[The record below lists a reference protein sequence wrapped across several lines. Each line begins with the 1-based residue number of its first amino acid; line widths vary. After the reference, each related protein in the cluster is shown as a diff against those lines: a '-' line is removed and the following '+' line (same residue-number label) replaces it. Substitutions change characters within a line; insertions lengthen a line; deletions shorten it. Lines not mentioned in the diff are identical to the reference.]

1 MRMEINQ
8 ITAVQIPRRIEVSP
22 PVAIATA
29 SSTKKRK
36 PQPHEEESI
45 ATTGKQTPGDQIYEI
60 FQGKKAKKSMTIAAG
75 REEEKPQKTGKN
87 QAQGTGEGGSGKNM
101 KDKRKKRKEVALD
114 EGPES

>member
-1 MRMEINQ
+1 MEINQ
-8 ITAVQIPRRIEVSP
+8 ITAIQIPRRIKFSP
-22 PVAIATA
+22 PKT
-29 SSTKKRK
+29 RK

-45 ATTGKQTPGDQIYEI
+45 ATTGKQKPGDQIDEI
-60 FQGKKAKKSMTIAAG
+60 FQGKKAKKSMTTAAG
-75 REEEKPQKTGKN
+75 REEEKAQTTGKN

>member
-1 MRMEINQ
+1 MEINQ

-45 ATTGKQTPGDQIYEI
+45 ATTGKQKPGDQIYEI
-60 FQGKKAKKSMTIAAG
+60 FQGKKAKKSMTTGAG
-75 REEEKPQKTGKN
+75 LEEE
-87 QAQGTGEGGSGKNM
+87 E
-101 KDKRKKRKEVALD
+101 E
-114 EGPES
+114 EE